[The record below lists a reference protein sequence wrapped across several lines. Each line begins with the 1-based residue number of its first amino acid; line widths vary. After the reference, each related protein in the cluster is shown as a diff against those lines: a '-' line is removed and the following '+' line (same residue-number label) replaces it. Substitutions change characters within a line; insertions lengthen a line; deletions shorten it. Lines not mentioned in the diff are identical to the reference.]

1 MWETAIHIV
10 IFLQQGFKK
19 ATHKDL
25 KDAWDIYIYRYIY
38 MYIYKKNTH
47 YQSSHQFHTKV

>member
-10 IFLQQGFKK
+10 IFFFLQQGFKK

-25 KDAWDIYIYRYIY
+25 KDAWDIYIYIDTYICI
-38 MYIYKKNTH
+38 YI
-47 YQSSHQFHTKV
+47 